1 MRIGFGRL
9 ADEDAG
15 VLGPH
20 FQLTLDRW
28 WFNIEV
34 LEIKLLRTKRFK
46 MAAHAP
52 HFKRPVYTVFMYSI
66 IPTDATV
73 FVRGPVLPLAWVE
86 GSVPAGFPS
95 PAADFAVKRHDLNE
109 LLITH
114 PAATFMW
121 QARGLSM
128 TGLGI
133 ADGDILVV
141 NRALTP
147 KHGDIVVAEVDGDF
161 TVKQFYRRSGVVQLR
176 AGNPTFPP
184 ILFRDGQTMTICGVV
199 TATIKRFK

>member
-1 MRIGFGRL
+1 MAFYP
-9 ADEDAG
+9 
-15 VLGPH
+15 GP
-20 FQLTLDRW
+20 R
-28 WFNIEV
+28 
-34 LEIKLLRTKRFK
+34 
-46 MAAHAP
+46 
-52 HFKRPVYTVFMYSI
+52 
-66 IPTDATV
+66 
-73 FVRGPVLPLAWVE
+73 LPLPWVE
-86 GSVPAGFPS
+86 GTVPAGFPS

-128 TGLGI
+128 VDLGI

-141 NRALTP
+141 NRALNP
-147 KHGDIVVAEVDGDF
+147 KHGDIVVAEIDGDF
-161 TVKQFYRRSGVVQLR
+161 TVKQLWRRNGIPQLR
-176 AGNPTFPP
+176 AGNATFPP

>member
-1 MRIGFGRL
+1 MHSINPPGAIAFL
-9 ADEDAG
+9 P
-15 VLGPH
+15 GPK
-20 FQLTLDRW
+20 Q
-28 WFNIEV
+28 
-34 LEIKLLRTKRFK
+34 
-46 MAAHAP
+46 
-52 HFKRPVYTVFMYSI
+52 PV
-66 IPTDATV
+66 
-73 FVRGPVLPLAWVE
+73 AWVE
-86 GSVPAGFPS
+86 GTVPAGFPS

-128 TGLGI
+128 IDLGI

-141 NRALTP
+141 NRALNP
-147 KHGDIVVAEVDGDF
+147 KHGDIVVAEIDGDF
-161 TVKQFYRRSGVVQLR
+161 TVKQFWRRSGVVQLR
-176 AGNPTFPP
+176 AGNATFPP

>member
-1 MRIGFGRL
+1 MNSSIPANAAVFH
-9 ADEDAG
+9 AG
-15 VLGPH
+15 P
-20 FQLTLDRW
+20 FLT
-28 WFNIEV
+28 
-34 LEIKLLRTKRFK
+34 
-46 MAAHAP
+46 
-52 HFKRPVYTVFMYSI
+52 
-66 IPTDATV
+66 
-73 FVRGPVLPLAWVE
+73 LAWVE

-128 TGLGI
+128 IGLGI
-133 ADGDILVV
+133 ADCDILVV

-184 ILFRDGQTMTICGVV
+184 ILFLDGQVMTICGVV
-199 TATIKRFK
+199 TAAIKRFK